1 MNRTQQVQDQY
12 SRYAYDSDR
21 IMNFFDKNIKIT
33 TLLNQAK
40 QKEPVFIHFLL
51 EIF

>member
-12 SRYAYDSDR
+12 SRYDSDR
-21 IMNFFDKNIKIT
+21 IMYFFDKNIKIT

-40 QKEPVFIHFLL
+40 QKEPVFIHLFL